1 VSWREART
9 PSAATRAHDA
19 RARWVAARGGVGAR
33 GGVWLDR
40 LAGALAIASVAVLAS
55 GRVPPAVTLAFGAVM
70 VGMGRVALARA
81 ENARLADGRRQAARL
96 AGALETILGT
106 AGVGICG
113 LDRDGRITYANAVAA
128 DLAGSS
134 PPDLLGRRLDDLL
147 LPETAGAAGAD
158 GPAELQ
164 GTLLRPGGGTLPV
177 EYVLTETDDHG
188 IGSGV
193 VVFNDVSE
201 RRALER
207 MKSEFVAVTSHEL
220 RTPLTSVIGYL
231 EALLDDDEIDG
242 SLTPEHLRLLG
253 VIQRNAER
261 LARLV
266 DDLFVVSQFDSGRMP
281 LGAGELDLGAL
292 ARECVESAAPAA
304 ADHGVAL
311 SARVDAVTPVR
322 GDAERL
328 GQVLDN
334 LVGNAVKFTPPGG
347 RVDVRARAVDGRAVI
362 EVRDTGIGI
371 PADEQRALFERF
383 FRASSA
389 VASQVPGTG
398 LGLAIVKMI
407 VEAHGGRVA
416 VESVEGAGST
426 FRVVLPLAAPAPAG
440 AGASA
445 QAEAGARRA
454 GVRVSTSSLR

>member
-1 VSWREART
+1 V
-9 PSAATRAHDA
+9 P
-19 RARWVAARGGVGAR
+19 
-33 GGVWLDR
+33 
-40 LAGALAIASVAVLAS
+40 AG
-55 GRVPPAVTLAFGAVM
+55 
-70 VGMGRVALARA
+70 
-81 ENARLADGRRQAARL
+81 
-96 AGALETILGT
+96 
-106 AGVGICG
+106 
-113 LDRDGRITYANAVAA
+113 
-128 DLAGSS
+128 
-134 PPDLLGRRLDDLL
+134 
-147 LPETAGAAGAD
+147 D

-164 GTLLRPGGGTLPV
+164 GVLRRDDGSDLPV

-188 IGSGV
+188 IGTGV
-193 VVFNDVSE
+193 VVVTDVSE

-231 EALLDDDEIDG
+231 EALLDDDELDG

-253 VIQRNAER
+253 VIQRNADR

-266 DDLFVVSQFDSGRMP
+266 DDLFVVSQFDSGRVP
-281 LGAGELDLGAL
+281 LSAAELDLGAL

-311 SARVDAVTPVR
+311 TAHVDGPAPVR

-347 RVDVRARAVDGRAVI
+347 RVDVRARVVRGAAEI

-389 VASQVPGTG
+389 VASQVPGSG

-416 VESVEGAGST
+416 VESAEGAGST
-426 FRVVLPLAAPAPAG
+426 FWIALPLSEPAL
-440 AGASA
+440 
-445 QAEAGARRA
+445 A
-454 GVRVSTSSLR
+454 GVSA

>member
-1 VSWREART
+1 VSWRWAGK
-9 PSAATRAHDA
+9 PGAATRAQDA
-19 RARWVAARGGVGAR
+19 RIRRVAARGRVRAG

-40 LAGALAIASVAVLAS
+40 LVGALMVGSVALLAS
-55 GRVPPAVTLAFGAVM
+55 DRAPLGVALALAAVPA
-70 VGMGRVALARA
+70 GMGRAALARA

-113 LDRDGRITYANAVAA
+113 LDREGAVTYANAVAA
-128 DLAGSS
+128 DLAGTG
-134 PPDLLGRRLDDLL
+134 PPDLVGRRLDELL
-147 LPETAGAAGAD
+147 LPAPAGAGGPD
-158 GPAELQ
+158 GPGGLE
-164 GTLLRPGGGTLPV
+164 GTLLRADGGMLPV
-177 EYVLTETDDHG
+177 EYVLTETDAHG
-188 IGSGV
+188 IGGGV

-231 EALLDDDEIDG
+231 EALLDDDEVDG
-242 SLTPEHLRLLG
+242 ALTPEHLRLLG
-253 VIQRNAER
+253 VIQRNAAR

-266 DDLFVVSQFDSGRMP
+266 DDLFVVAQFDSGRIP
-281 LGAGELDLGAL
+281 LGAADVDLGAL

-311 SARVDAVTPVR
+311 RAHVDGPAPVR

-347 RVDVRARAVDGRAVI
+347 RVDVRARAVGGLAEI

-371 PADEQRALFERF
+371 PAEEQSSLFDRF
-383 FRASSA
+383 FRASGA
-389 VASQVPGTG
+389 VESQVPGTG

-426 FRVVLPLAAPAPAG
+426 FRVALPLAAPALAG
-440 AGASA
+440 APS
-445 QAEAGARRA
+445 
-454 GVRVSTSSLR
+454 